1 MKITIYT
8 INDCTF
14 SQAEKDF
21 LKKNTISFEEKNLET
36 NRDFLTEMLKIS
48 DNFAGTPVTKVEKD
62 GGEILVLKG
71 FTESEFAKALDLP
84 LAGASTADSG
94 STTPTPPMSQT
105 PSAPPIQTKDQQ
117 INSTPDM
124 TIESLSEPAVSTQ
137 TPSTQSQPVMPP
149 TPQTPADTSP
159 QKTAEPPVNPLE
171 TQEVGPISLDA
182 NTTTPTQTP
191 QQIEEKP
198 KHNEALNSVLQN
210 LQTQVQSGAVSPT
223 GAPKS

>member
-94 STTPTPPMSQT
+94 STTPSSSQTNTSQSSTPTPPMSQT

-159 QKTAEPPVNPLE
+159 QKTAEPPVNPGGW
-171 TQEVGPISLDA
+171 TDF
-182 NTTTPTQTP
+182 T
-191 QQIEEKP
+191 
-198 KHNEALNSVLQN
+198 
-210 LQTQVQSGAVSPT
+210 
-223 GAPKS
+223 